1 MHIAGIPASR
11 RVWIFDLDNT
21 LHDARPHIFPA
32 MHVQI
37 NDYIKQKFAVD
48 DEGANTMRAG
58 FWQKYGTTLTGLMR
72 HHGTDPREF
81 LGATHQFPELG
92 GMLVHE
98 NALRHALVR
107 LGGTKLVF
115 SNAPRHYVEQVLG
128 AMGIRRHFDAVYSI
142 ESTRFR
148 PKPSSAG
155 FHVLMRAHKLDP
167 HRCVFVDDM
176 LENLHAAKRLGI
188 ATVWVAGGVSKPRYV
203 DLRVASVTELP
214 RHLFRHALR
223 ATGRPA
229 TRGPF

>member
-1 MHIAGIPASR
+1 MRIARVPASR

-21 LHDARPHIFPA
+21 LHDARPHIFPS

-37 NDYIKQKFAVD
+37 NDYIKKKFNVD
-48 DEGANTMRAG
+48 DKGANTIRSG
-58 FWQKYGTTLTGLMR
+58 FWTKYGTTLSGLMR

-81 LGATHQFPELG
+81 LDATHQFPELG
-92 GMLVHE
+92 DMLVHE

-128 AMGIRRHFDAVYSI
+128 AMGVRRYFDAVYSI
-142 ESTRFR
+142 ESTRYR

-176 LENLHAAKRLGI
+176 LENLRAAKRLGI
-188 ATVWVAGGVSKPRYV
+188 ATVWVASGLAKPRYV
-203 DLRVASVTELP
+203 DLRVSSVLELP
-214 RHLFRHALR
+214 RAVFRS
-223 ATGRPA
+223 
-229 TRGPF
+229 